1 MVKYIANIITGLR
14 ILCSV
19 LMLFFPILSI
29 GFYIFYSIC
38 GISDMIDGTIAR
50 KTIAV
55 SDFGAKLDTIAD
67 FIFFVIAF
75 IKFVPVIN
83 IPPWLW
89 FWIMA
94 IAIIKI
100 GNIVLGVLQKKKFV
114 SLHTKMNK
122 NVGFVLFV
130 LPFTLTFIEQIYSFT
145 VVCILATISAFMET
159 YYILKGNTE

>member
-1 MVKYIANIITGLR
+1 
-14 ILCSV
+14 
-19 LMLFFPILSI
+19 
-29 GFYIFYSIC
+29 
-38 GISDMIDGTIAR
+38 MIDGTIAR

-67 FIFFVIAF
+67 FIFLVIAF

-83 IPPWLW
+83 IPLWLW

-100 GNIVLGVLQKKKFV
+100 GNIVLRVLQKKKFV